1 MAQTKACEPEWIVRM
16 RAYLGNPNMNRTQCF
31 LCRAARHDSALVQM
45 SPWNEMAE
53 IYRRGQLETDPIA
66 NAYTLSRHF
75 EWKLRRPANDNLKA
89 GQTPVPEL
97 RAVDIYWHFKMHMLE
112 ASNEVY
118 NTLREIKDTEY
129 LLINDLRKPV
139 IKADGRRGYSAR
151 KKIVPLLNMIWTQKR
166 QYMALKPERLA
177 FYNPTYGLNV
187 ADVSAFANK
196 NQNWQQIN
204 VEDYLIKAT
213 AERSKSGGGGGDAS
227 ASKRART

>member
-1 MAQTKACEPEWIVRM
+1 M

-31 LCRAARHDSALVQM
+31 LCRAGRHDSALVQM

-66 NAYTLSRHF
+66 VAYTLSRHF
-75 EWKLRRPANDNLKA
+75 EFQIRQPANDNLKA
-89 GQTPVPEL
+89 GQVPVPEL

-112 ASNEVY
+112 ASNELY
-118 NTLREIKDTEY
+118 NTIREIRSAEY
-129 LLINDLRKPV
+129 LLIGDLRKPV
-139 IKADGRRGYSAR
+139 IKADGKRGYSAR

-166 QYMALKPERLA
+166 QYMSLKPERMA
-177 FYNPTYGLNV
+177 FHNPTYGLSV

-204 VEDYLIKAT
+204 VEDYLSKET
-213 AERSKSGGGGGDAS
+213 A
-227 ASKRART
+227 KRAKVTQGSAEGGAKRSRSG